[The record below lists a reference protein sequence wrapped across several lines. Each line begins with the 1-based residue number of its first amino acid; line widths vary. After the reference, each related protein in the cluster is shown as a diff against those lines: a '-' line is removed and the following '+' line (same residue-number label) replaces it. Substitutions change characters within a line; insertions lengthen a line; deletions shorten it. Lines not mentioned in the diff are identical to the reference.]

1 MDIKI
6 EKGVPIPEER
16 KTSQMRQVARQ
27 MQIGDSVVVYELK
40 DRNGLYS
47 HLRSIGHK
55 STSRKLS
62 DGTYRIWR
70 IK

>member
-6 EKGVPIPEER
+6 EKGVPIPEAR
-16 KTSQMRQVARQ
+16 RTSHIRQLAKQ
-27 MQIGDSVVVYELK
+27 MQVGDSVVVPTVEAG
-40 DRNGLYS
+40 NSLYS

-62 DGTYRIWR
+62 DGTYRLWR